1 MKNKITDFVKQNN
14 LILENETILI
24 AFSGGADSVFLAEYL
39 LSIKE
44 KLNLTLKMAHIE
56 HGIRGKESLKDC
68 EFSKNI
74 LS

>member
-39 LSIKE
+39 LSI
-44 KLNLTLKMAHIE
+44 
-56 HGIRGKESLKDC
+56 
-68 EFSKNI
+68 
-74 LS
+74 